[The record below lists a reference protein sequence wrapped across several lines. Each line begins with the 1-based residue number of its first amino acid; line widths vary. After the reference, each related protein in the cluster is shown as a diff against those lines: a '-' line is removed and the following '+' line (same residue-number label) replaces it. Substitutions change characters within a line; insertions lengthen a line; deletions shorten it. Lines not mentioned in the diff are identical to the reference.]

1 MKKWYIFLLI
11 ISVFLLSFVGCTKTE
26 EKKEATSSQS
36 VKSLSIT
43 KEDAVKKAD
52 FLYGEKGNPSV
63 AFGIVKD
70 IRIYEPQEPISIYFY
85 SKSIKENATLKVN
98 FRNKAFKVNET
109 RTLKVEKDK
118 EIEPKIDEFKASKNG
133 IYTLTFS
140 IEDESGK
147 ELFIEKKNVGI
158 MPKAQ
163 KIADKSFYF
172 GVQPFLVRVLEWNG
186 VTAFDNMDAEK
197 TYDITWKY
205 IDFMGANLVR
215 DGNIWASMEPTEGD
229 FNFKDNDRLV
239 NDCKKRQILLN
250 WHMGGT
256 PAYALAEKYIGQSIA
271 WDKPPD
277 LKIWLDYLKNVGEHY
292 KDSSDTIFYEL
303 INEPNW
309 EFFRGEPKEYTEL
322 LEQSAKLLK
331 SINPKNVVLPG
342 GMVMPHGDKDDKVY
356 YKKYKEL
363 FDNKLID
370 LLPYHSHPDFSAFM
384 NDVKSL
390 KSFTSEAGMTT
401 ENAYLNECGIETDG
415 IAQAEEVLKKANW
428 ARGNNHKGF
437 VMFSFRGYEGGGVN
451 ASPTWGSISKINEP
465 KELYIAYANMIK
477 MLDGA
482 KTDTPIY
489 NDKYFAYLYEKSN
502 KSILVA
508 YKDGQ
513 MNNVPIS
520 FKGDLKYK
528 AFDLLGNEITDGS
541 EKNVENSPVYYVFDQ
556 KINKSDIEIKIPE
569 FYKEFVNFN
578 WSE

>member
-1 MKKWYIFLLI
+1 
-11 ISVFLLSFVGCTKTE
+11 
-26 EKKEATSSQS
+26 
-36 VKSLSIT
+36 
-43 KEDAVKKAD
+43 
-52 FLYGEKGNPSV
+52 
-63 AFGIVKD
+63 
-70 IRIYEPQEPISIYFY
+70 
-85 SKSIKENATLKVN
+85 
-98 FRNKAFKVNET
+98 
-109 RTLKVEKDK
+109 
-118 EIEPKIDEFKASKNG
+118 
-133 IYTLTFS
+133 
-140 IEDESGK
+140 
-147 ELFIEKKNVGI
+147 
-158 MPKAQ
+158 
-163 KIADKSFYF
+163 
-172 GVQPFLVRVLEWNG
+172 
-186 VTAFDNMDAEK
+186 
-197 TYDITWKY
+197 
-205 IDFMGANLVR
+205 
-215 DGNIWASMEPTEGD
+215 
-229 FNFKDNDRLV
+229 
-239 NDCKKRQILLN
+239 
-250 WHMGGT
+250 
-256 PAYALAEKYIGQSIA
+256 
-271 WDKPPD
+271 
-277 LKIWLDYLKNVGEHY
+277 
-292 KDSSDTIFYEL
+292 
-303 INEPNW
+303 
-309 EFFRGEPKEYTEL
+309 
-322 LEQSAKLLK
+322 
-331 SINPKNVVLPG
+331 
-342 GMVMPHGDKDDKVY
+342 MPHGDKDDKVY